1 LNYKITVHQSS
12 GFLRLR
18 LVYFFSPCYTPTQLK
33 TQKEAAVSG
42 IMRIGVLSDTH
53 LRRMGKDFE
62 IIYDQY
68 LRDADIILHAGDF
81 TASDVVAFLSK
92 KPFHGV
98 QGNMDSLEVKVSLP
112 EKKVIEVG
120 GYRIGLIHGWGSSEG
135 LEERIMGEFHGVDAV
150 VFGHSHKPVNHLKE
164 GILFFNPGTATGFSS
179 KGIHTLGIL
188 ECGDELRG
196 EIITID

>member
-1 LNYKITVHQSS
+1 
-12 GFLRLR
+12 
-18 LVYFFSPCYTPTQLK
+18 
-33 TQKEAAVSG
+33 
-42 IMRIGVLSDTH
+42 MRIGVLSDTH
-53 LRRMGKDFE
+53 LRRVGRDFK

-68 LRDADIILHAGDF
+68 LRDVDIILHAGDF
-81 TASDVVAFLSK
+81 TASDVVVFLSK

-135 LEERIMGEFHGVDAV
+135 LEERITGEFHGVDAI
-150 VFGHSHKPVNHLKE
+150 VFGHSHKPANHLRE
-164 GILFFNPGTATGFSS
+164 GILFFNPGTTTGFSS

-188 ECGDELRG
+188 ECSDVLHG
-196 EIITID
+196 EIIAID